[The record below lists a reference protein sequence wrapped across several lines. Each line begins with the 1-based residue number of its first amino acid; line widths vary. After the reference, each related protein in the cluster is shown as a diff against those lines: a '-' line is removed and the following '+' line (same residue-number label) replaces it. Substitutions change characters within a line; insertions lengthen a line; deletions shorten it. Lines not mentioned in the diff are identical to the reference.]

1 MLVLPASGLEMR
13 CLHYLRTR
21 QCKRMMK
28 LQLLSPAQRASV
40 FPRRKLQ
47 GFKDHKLLLR
57 FLVDLIPRRQLEN
70 SLVDETNHTAS
81 VFTKLV
87 NESCALHIAMV
98 FMA

>member
-1 MLVLPASGLEMR
+1 MLVLSASGLEMR

-57 FLVDLIPRRQLEN
+57 FLVDLIPRRQLYRKTVWWMKPTTQLQFLP
-70 SLVDETNHTAS
+70 SW
-81 VFTKLV
+81 
-87 NESCALHIAMV
+87 
-98 FMA
+98 